1 MFQRPGPKKLGVGK
15 RGSLEGFPWEAAQ
28 DWEAIVI
35 SHQSEM
41 RRAGCQT
48 DVPSPRCRLNQTGAA
63 CIPAPRLRVR
73 RPGDSIKK
81 PPWPRFSRISKS
93 TQKTLNQQNLRAF
106 GFGVCCEALF
116 NCLHSVPRVDLMGG
130 MRSLSFVTGGAA
142 RQACSRRRAGLR
154 HMETSAAP
162 QGRPLPCHPLS
173 PQMGCVVPAED
184 GGGSWPH

>member
-130 MRSLSFVTGGAA
+130 MRSLSFVTGG
-142 RQACSRRRAGLR
+142 RRAPGLQPPQSR
-154 HMETSAAP
+154 SPPHGDVSGSAGPAP
-162 QGRPLPCHPLS
+162 ALS
-173 PQMGCVVPAED
+173 PPVAPD
-184 GGGSWPH
+184 GMCRPS